1 MSLRIAAALV
11 RSESLSADGIVFAF
25 LSWSR
30 SFAWRAPS
38 ALAPWTSAISATRRQ
53 SIDTNVGP
61 AGTPSHAVAGCVVV
75 VVCVVV
81 TVEVVTLLC
90 VVDVVATVVDVTMVL
105 DVTVVVV
112 VVTLVVVTVVVVV
125 VVVGEAKQAEN
136 SDVSTGLPPPS
147 SRAAVAAT
155 TLSPVGSGKLNGPK
169 ATVQLASVVTTVEPR
184 KCLPWPKPDEW
195 HAGLEKNSRRNM
207 VLGTLSK
214 APEIIT
220 LPVLKEAEITGE
232 FW

>member
-53 SIDTNVGP
+53 SIDTNVAP
-61 AGTPSHAVAGCVVV
+61 AGRPSHAVAGCVVV
-75 VVCVVV
+75 VVCVLLVV
-81 TVEVVTLLC
+81 TVEVVTVRC
-90 VVDVVATVVDVTMVL
+90 VVDVMATVVDVTMVL

-112 VVTLVVVTVVVVV
+112 VVTLVVETVVVVV
-125 VVVGEAKQAEN
+125 VVVGKAEQAEN
-136 SDVSTGLPPPS
+136 SDVSTGLLPLS

-214 APEIIT
+214 VPEIIT
-220 LPVLKEAEITGE
+220 LPVLKEAEITG
-232 FW
+232 